1 MFPDL
6 KLWSKKDLLILSLI
20 WCIITAININKA
32 FHIDDSF
39 HLEAAEWIAK
49 HPLTPMSGYINWY
62 NNPEEINHFNQPPLL
77 FFLIA
82 AVGEVTG
89 YHEIPLHLIIAFFSF
104 VSLYYFR
111 KLLLLFSTQ
120 NTNLLLAIFA
130 FCPAFIVNQNLMTD
144 VPILALELGFMYHL
158 LSSGNENPGKN
169 LFISM
174 LYLGASM
181 LIKYSMI
188 PLIPLTFIALL
199 LRKDFKKLHY
209 LLIPLLMMA
218 LWIVWNKLEYNGVH
232 IKDRPKNDFSLK
244 DAFERFKAFL
254 ACLGSVLPI
263 AWLLWTGLLKK
274 KFISIF
280 SIATLILFSVFAYSV
295 YIGKIE
301 ESKSTELLNILFL
314 IIGSGIVLAILTDWI
329 ISIVKAI
336 KKRRFEYNIKQ
347 LIILLWVM
355 ALTGFL
361 ILYAPFMATRH
372 VLLILPG
379 LLLLTAPIIE
389 NTSKLSHSLALYSTL
404 FLGIVLG
411 ISDWVYAD
419 FYRDM
424 AKSFKAKENTK
435 VWSAGHWGWQW
446 YSVKAGMPMYAEDS
460 VKVNDGDYIL
470 YPTNISKQDFD
481 STHQLTVVE
490 TYTKPFTPLTF
501 FKVHNFAAM
510 YNSYSHKPSW
520 EFGKQQIGEV
530 ILARISIVPIDSSS
544 NQDSTAKQ

>member
-6 KLWSKKDLLILSLI
+6 KLWSKKDLLILLII

-32 FHIDDSF
+32 FHIDDTF

-82 AVGEVTG
+82 AVGEISG
-89 YHEIPLHLIIAFFSF
+89 YNEIPLHLIIAFFSF

-111 KLLLLFSTQ
+111 KLLLLFSEQ
-120 NTNLLLAIFA
+120 NTNLLLAMFA

-158 LSSGNENPGKN
+158 LRSGNENPGKN

-263 AWLLWTGLLKK
+263 AWLLWTGLFKK
-274 KFISIF
+274 KIISAL
-280 SIATLILFSVFAYSV
+280 SIISLITFSVFAYSV
-295 YIGKIE
+295 YSGKIE
-301 ESKSTELLNILFL
+301 ESKSTELLNVLFL
-314 IIGSGIVLAILTDWI
+314 IIGSGIVTAILIDWI
-329 ISIVKAI
+329 ISIVEAI
-336 KKRRFEYNIKQ
+336 KKRQFQYKTNQ
-347 LIILLWVM
+347 LIILLWVL

-424 AKSFKAKENTK
+424 AKSYQAKANTK
-435 VWSAGHWGWQW
+435 IWSVGHWGWQW

-460 VKVNDGDYIL
+460 VKVNEGDYVL
-470 YPTNISKQDFD
+470 YPSNISKQDFNA
-481 STHQLTVVE
+481 SHKLTVIE
-490 TYTKPFTPLTF
+490 AYSKPFTPLTF
-501 FKVHNFAAM
+501 FKVHNFASM

-520 EFGKQQIGEV
+520 EFGKQQIDEV
-530 ILARISIVPIDSSS
+530 ILARISIVAIDSSS
-544 NQDSTAKQ
+544 NKDSTVKQ